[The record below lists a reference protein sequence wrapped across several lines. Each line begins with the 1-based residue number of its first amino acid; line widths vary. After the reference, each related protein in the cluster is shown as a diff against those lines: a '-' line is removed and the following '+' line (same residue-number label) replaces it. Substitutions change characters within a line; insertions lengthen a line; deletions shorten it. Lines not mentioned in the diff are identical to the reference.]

1 MKKKLICGIFIILI
15 ICSFHINSYA
25 KYVLEDVNLE
35 VANVQVDRTQPQ
47 ITFLETKNIVEH
59 SASDGVK
66 YDITLVIKITEKNLL
81 QDTLNK
87 EKIIL
92 TNDDKEIKPEIIFTE
107 THHTQQE
114 HIYEI
119 QMKGVT
125 EFNNL
130 KAKFE
135 PGLVSDIAG
144 WSNVTQEIEFKI

>member
-1 MKKKLICGIFIILI
+1 MKKKLICGTFIILI
-15 ICSFHINSYA
+15 ICSFHINSYS

-59 SASDGVK
+59 SSSDGVK

-107 THHTQQE
+107 TYHTQEE
-114 HIYEI
+114 HTYEI

-125 EFNNL
+125 KSNKL

-135 PGLVSDIAG
+135 PGLISDKAG
-144 WSNVTQEIEFKI
+144 WSNVTQELEIKI